1 MAYAAHAAHVI
12 QQQQHEEEEMTTYK
26 REDLDGWEFKILRS
40 ATSQFKSPEKL
51 NQAAAEEAAFGWEL
65 IEKFDNSRL
74 RFKRPTSS
82 RNLPAPSGSDPYRT
96 EFGMSE
102 GRLAAYVV
110 LSIVAAFVLVGIV
123 VSFFI

>member
-12 QQQQHEEEEMTTYK
+12 QQQQHEEEEMTSYK

-82 RNLPAPSGSDPYRT
+82 RNLPAASGSDPYRT